1 MGASTLMQV
10 FGEDDVETLLD
21 AWPRLRRLPVERDD
35 VCILAGLFEFRM
47 EPPGLPEISDSYH
60 LRMEVPLEAPRQ
72 LLRVFEEGGRL
83 RHHSDEH
90 INNDGSFCMG
100 SPLRLQLL
108 QLNTGNLLGFV
119 KAVLVPF
126 LYAASWR
133 AQGNAGYPFQELAH
147 FGPELVQ
154 DYGRILSVQGSV
166 QVANALWLLSLKLR
180 NANKHLC
187 PRGCGRR
194 LGACTY
200 HRKLNS
206 LRKHAPRALWRHA
219 CQEFLAINPLPP
231 HTERLER
238 STRRRL

>member
-100 SPLRLQLL
+100 SPLRLQG
-108 QLNTGNLLGFV
+108 T
-119 KAVLVPF
+119 
-126 LYAASWR
+126 
-133 AQGNAGYPFQELAH
+133 
-147 FGPELVQ
+147 
-154 DYGRILSVQGSV
+154 
-166 QVANALWLLSLKLR
+166 
-180 NANKHLC
+180 C
-187 PRGCGRR
+187 
-194 LGACTY
+194 
-200 HRKLNS
+200 
-206 LRKHAPRALWRHA
+206 
-219 CQEFLAINPLPP
+219 
-231 HTERLER
+231 
-238 STRRRL
+238 